1 MEQSDAKIRRWQ
13 RQEEERKQEGKE
25 IKGKKICGN
34 KTAAN
39 EQNAKDR
46 RKYENNLERVFKS
59 LF

>member
-1 MEQSDAKIRRWQ
+1 MKIRRWQ

-39 EQNAKDR
+39 EQNVKDR
-46 RKYENNLERVFKS
+46 RKYESNLEWVFKS